1 MVAAVR
7 GVNPQQSC
15 YCRPRRELL
24 RGYLQDEDPNIASS
38 TSLLELKELEEKQY
52 LQSIKDLL
60 SGIVKG
66 NNVKVAVSVDLVRET
81 KESSV
86 QSYDP
91 TQQVTISEKINES
104 ASSER
109 DSAGLR
115 FGEQST

>member
-1 MVAAVR
+1 M
-7 GVNPQQSC
+7 
-15 YCRPRRELL
+15 
-24 RGYLQDEDPNIASS
+24 
-38 TSLLELKELEEKQY
+38 
-52 LQSIKDLL
+52 
-60 SGIVKG
+60 KG

-109 DSAGLR
+109 DSAGIPGSESNLP
-115 FGEQST
+115 EQAPTTDEGSVSEKFSICGQL